1 MKKVVLEK
9 FKEFGAD
16 IVLFTVA
23 LSWGTTFIIVQ
34 DAIKDIPVFAFLFLR
49 FFLSF
54 ILMILLSLKYIKQL
68 DKTLVSS
75 GIFLGTLFFLG
86 YATQTYGLLYTK
98 SSIVAF
104 ITGLNVVIVPMVVYL
119 LFKQKVYIFSIIGAT
134 VAAFGLWLLTGAG
147 GLDSFG
153 KGEFYSLLCAT
164 FFAIHI
170 VYTAKLS
177 KRYNIF
183 LLVSIELF
191 TVAMLSFFTSLLID
205 PFTFPKEYSYPLI
218 LALVTTVLFATVYA
232 LFMQT
237 YMQQFTTPAKTAIIF
252 TMEPASAAVFSY
264 FYAGEVLSTTQVAGA
279 VIMIAAM
286 LIAEIGSCYKS
297 KSNL

>member
-1 MKKVVLEK
+1 MKKMVLEK
-9 FKEFGAD
+9 CKEFGAD

-23 LSWGTTFIIVQ
+23 LSWGTTFVIVQ
-34 DAIKDIPVFAFLFLR
+34 DAVKDIPVFSFLFLR

-54 ILMILLSLKYIKQL
+54 ILMILLSLKYIKQI
-68 DKTLVSS
+68 DKNLIHS
-75 GIFLGTLFFLG
+75 GFFLGSLFFLG
-86 YATQTYGLLYTK
+86 YATQTYGLIYTK

-104 ITGLNVVIVPMVVYL
+104 ITGLNVVIVPIVIYL
-119 LFKQKVYIFSIIGAT
+119 LFKQKVYIFSIVGAI

-153 KGEFYSLLCAT
+153 KGELYSLFCAT

-183 LLVSIELF
+183 LLVSIELL
-191 TVAMLSFFTSLLID
+191 TVALYSFIASLIVD

-218 LALVTTVLFATVYA
+218 LALVSTVLFATVYA

-252 TMEPASAAVFSY
+252 TMEPASAAIFSY
-264 FYAGEVLSTTQVAGA
+264 FYAQETLNTTQVIGGI
-279 VIMIAAM
+279 IMITAM
-286 LIAEIGSCYKS
+286 LIAEIGSYYRS
-297 KSNL
+297 RL

>member
-1 MKKVVLEK
+1 M
-9 FKEFGAD
+9 
-16 IVLFTVA
+16 
-23 LSWGTTFIIVQ
+23 
-34 DAIKDIPVFAFLFLR
+34 
-49 FFLSF
+49 
-54 ILMILLSLKYIKQL
+54 
-68 DKTLVSS
+68 
-75 GIFLGTLFFLG
+75 
-86 YATQTYGLLYTK
+86 
-98 SSIVAF
+98 
-104 ITGLNVVIVPMVVYL
+104 
-119 LFKQKVYIFSIIGAT
+119 FKQRVYIFSVIGAV
-134 VAAFGLWLLTGAG
+134 VAAFGLWLLTGADG
-147 GLDSFG
+147 IGSFG

-183 LLVSIELF
+183 LLVSIELL
-191 TVAMLSFFTSLLID
+191 TVSILSLFSSLAVD
-205 PFTFPKEYSYPLI
+205 PFTLPKEYSYPLI

-264 FYAGEVLSTTQVAGA
+264 FYAHEILNTTQVTGG

-286 LIAEIGSCYKS
+286 LIAEIGSYYRNRS
-297 KSNL
+297 KL

>member
-1 MKKVVLEK
+1 MKKMVIQK
-9 FKEFGAD
+9 FREFGAD

-23 LSWGTTFIIVQ
+23 LSWGATFVIVQ

-54 ILMILLSLKYIKQL
+54 ILMFLLSLKYIKQL
-68 DKTLVSS
+68 DKTLVKS
-75 GIFLGTLFFLG
+75 GLFLGSLFFLG
-86 YATQTYGLLYTK
+86 YATQTYGLIYTK

-104 ITGLNVVIVPMVVYL
+104 ITGLNVVIVPIVVYI
-119 LFKQKVYIFSIIGAT
+119 LFRQKVFIFSLIGA
-134 VAAFGLWLLTGAG
+134 VIAAFGLWLLTGANG
-147 GLDSFG
+147 IASFG

-177 KRYNIF
+177 KQYNIF
-183 LLVSIELF
+183 LLVSVELL
-191 TVAMLSFFTSLLID
+191 TVALLSLFASLAVD
-205 PFTFPKEYSYPLI
+205 PFTLPKHYSYPLV

-264 FYAGEVLSTTQVAGA
+264 FYAHEVLNVTQITGGV
-279 VIMIAAM
+279 VMIAAM
-286 LIAEIGSCYKS
+286 MIAIIPRTSAYQ
-297 KSNL
+297 

>member
-86 YATQTYGLLYTK
+86 YATQTYGLL
-98 SSIVAF
+98 
-104 ITGLNVVIVPMVVYL
+104 
-119 LFKQKVYIFSIIGAT
+119 
-134 VAAFGLWLLTGAG
+134 
-147 GLDSFG
+147 
-153 KGEFYSLLCAT
+153 
-164 FFAIHI
+164 
-170 VYTAKLS
+170 
-177 KRYNIF
+177 
-183 LLVSIELF
+183 
-191 TVAMLSFFTSLLID
+191 
-205 PFTFPKEYSYPLI
+205 
-218 LALVTTVLFATVYA
+218 
-232 LFMQT
+232 
-237 YMQQFTTPAKTAIIF
+237 
-252 TMEPASAAVFSY
+252 
-264 FYAGEVLSTTQVAGA
+264 
-279 VIMIAAM
+279 
-286 LIAEIGSCYKS
+286 
-297 KSNL
+297 SNEA

>member
-1 MKKVVLEK
+1 MK
-9 FKEFGAD
+9 
-16 IVLFTVA
+16 
-23 LSWGTTFIIVQ
+23 
-34 DAIKDIPVFAFLFLR
+34 
-49 FFLSF
+49 
-54 ILMILLSLKYIKQL
+54 
-68 DKTLVSS
+68 
-75 GIFLGTLFFLG
+75 IFMLH
-86 YATQTYGLLYTK
+86 YLYPK

>member
-1 MKKVVLEK
+1 MKKIVLEK

-23 LSWGTTFIIVQ
+23 LSWGTTFVIVQ
-34 DAIKDIPVFAFLFLR
+34 DAIKDVPVFAFLFLR

-54 ILMILLSLKYIKQL
+54 VLMILLSLKYIKQL
-68 DKTLVSS
+68 DTMIIKS

-86 YATQTYGLLYTK
+86 YATQTYGLVYTK

-104 ITGLNVVIVPMVVYL
+104 ITGLNVVIVPIVVYL
-119 LFKQKVYIFSIIGAT
+119 LFKQRVYIFSVIGA
-134 VAAFGLWLLTGAG
+134 VAAAFGLWLLTGADG
-147 GLDSFG
+147 IDSFG

-183 LLVSIELF
+183 LLVSIELL
-191 TVAMLSFFTSLLID
+191 TVAMLSLFASLAVD
-205 PFTFPKEYSYPLI
+205 PFTLPKEYSYPLI

-264 FYAGEVLSTTQVAGA
+264 FYAHEILNATQVMGG

-286 LIAEIGSCYKS
+286 LIAEIGSYYRNKS
-297 KSNL
+297 RL